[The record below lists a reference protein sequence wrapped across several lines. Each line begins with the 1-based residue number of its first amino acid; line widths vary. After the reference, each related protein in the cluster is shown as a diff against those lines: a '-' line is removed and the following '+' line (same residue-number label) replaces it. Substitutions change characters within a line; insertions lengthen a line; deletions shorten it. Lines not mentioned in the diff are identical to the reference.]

1 MATKNAMDDEASS
14 SEDFN
19 NTSTESF
26 ATAYSDE
33 RKSVKT
39 ESLQPHEL
47 LSLDQKLK
55 RVIVIQQTDQSY
67 HQALNDM
74 RDQTIISVLV
84 EPSFYGR
91 HCKTSVIVIATA
103 NNTYVF
109 DLQALGVIY
118 PELCALLEAE
128 YPRKILH
135 YSHRICDLL
144 LHQHKLKLNG
154 ICDTFVAFCVARQDR
169 SHCTLRDAI
178 TIVLEI
184 SPTELTCHEITSV
197 RPVYTC
203 DSLYVNINILFL
215 MQANESVRSF
225 TARPLSKGQ
234 LRYLAK
240 LAILQHRLYD
250 TLIYGNIC
258 SDLLEMS
265 GKFSCEFNKQRKSDE
280 VAMKMHPGSTAGFDC
295 INPYY
300 QISTSIE

>member
-1 MATKNAMDDEASS
+1 MDDDTSNC
-14 SEDFN
+14 EDIN

-26 ATAYSDE
+26 ATADSWE

-39 ESLQPHEL
+39 KSLQPHEL
-47 LSLDQKLK
+47 LSLDQKLN
-55 RVIVIQQTDQSY
+55 RIIVIQQTDQSY
-67 HQALNDM
+67 HQALKDI

-109 DLQALGVIY
+109 DLKALGVIF
-118 PELCALLEAE
+118 PELCVLLEAE

-144 LHQHKLKLNG
+144 FHQHKLIING
-154 ICDTFVAFCVARQDR
+154 VSDTFVALCVARQDR
-169 SHCTLRDAI
+169 SHCTLQDAI

-184 SPTELTCHEITSV
+184 SPTELTCHEITS
-197 RPVYTC
+197 
-203 DSLYVNINILFL
+203 
-215 MQANESVRSF
+215 ANESVRNF
-225 TARPLSKGQ
+225 TARPLSKSQ

-240 LAILQHRLYD
+240 LAILQHKLHD

-265 GKFSCEFNKQRKSDE
+265 GKFSCEFNKQTKSDE
-280 VAMKMHPGSTAGFDC
+280 VAMKMHPGSTTGFDC

>member
-1 MATKNAMDDEASS
+1 MDDDTTN
-14 SEDFN
+14 SEDIN

-26 ATAYSDE
+26 ATADSREQNY
-33 RKSVKT
+33 VKT
-39 ESLQPHEL
+39 RCLQPQEV
-47 LSLDQKLK
+47 LSLDQKLN
-55 RVIVIQQTDQSY
+55 RIIVIQQTDQSY
-67 HQALNDM
+67 HQALEDI
-74 RDQTIISVLV
+74 RDQTIISILV

-109 DLQALGVIY
+109 DLKALGVIF
-118 PELCALLEAE
+118 PELCLLLEAE

-144 LHQHKLKLNG
+144 LHQHKLIING
-154 ICDTFVAFCVARQDR
+154 ICDTFVALCVARQDR
-169 SHCTLRDAI
+169 SHCSLQDAI
-178 TIVLEI
+178 AIVLEI
-184 SPTELTCHEITSV
+184 SPTELTCHEITS
-197 RPVYTC
+197 
-203 DSLYVNINILFL
+203 
-215 MQANESVRSF
+215 ANESVRTF

-240 LAILQHRLYD
+240 LAILQHRLHD

-258 SDLLEMS
+258 SGLLEMS

-300 QISTSIE
+300 KISTSIE